1 MNTKPILIGT
11 HYHPGTA
18 ETLGRQERAR
28 QSLAELS
35 DVRLVNLQFHDAAT
49 DVAGFRTVPRLFEDS
64 IKATG
69 RQGTR
74 KPIGSEAFQRLAEC
88 ARDEGCEFF
97 GWVNSDVIVTPTAL
111 ELVRSKGQ
119 DAVLFS
125 RMDFDPA
132 TGADLGIETGGI
144 DAFFFSV
151 AWWEAHATLFR
162 PYVNSEAFWDP
173 VYAAIA
179 LCRGR
184 AFLENHMGL
193 IRHEAHL
200 KAWKDSPF
208 AAYNQNLATLD
219 SLYLNQWLRY
229 RDRLREMRAAG
240 CTLEDELGWQF
251 EAFRWPPSLVSRLW
265 PAGRCLKAR
274 IWDRIGRRC

>member
-1 MNTKPILIGT
+1 MSTKHILIGT
-11 HYHPGTA
+11 HYHPA
-18 ETLGRQERAR
+18 LPRTLGRQERAR

-49 DVAGFRTVPRLFEDS
+49 DVAGFRTVPRLFDDS

-88 ARDEGCEFF
+88 AREEGCEFF
-97 GWVNSDVIVTPTAL
+97 GWVNSDVIVTATAL

-119 DAVLFS
+119 DAALFS

-151 AWWEAHATLFR
+151 AG
-162 PYVNSEAFWDP
+162 
-173 VYAAIA
+173 
-179 LCRGR
+179 GR
-184 AFLENHMGL
+184 
-193 IRHEAHL
+193 R
-200 KAWKDSPF
+200 
-208 AAYNQNLATLD
+208 T
-219 SLYLNQWLRY
+219 
-229 RDRLREMRAAG
+229 
-240 CTLEDELGWQF
+240 
-251 EAFRWPPSLVSRLW
+251 
-265 PAGRCLKAR
+265 GRCF
-274 IWDRIGRRC
+274 GPM